1 MTDTIQLAVLALTE
15 GRRMSLAEAEDS
27 VPALPGLYAFSVD
40 EAGLRAL
47 GLQTDGPV
55 YVGKAERSLLG
66 RDVRTHF
73 ATGKTGSSTLRR
85 TLAALLRD
93 ELQLRAVPRNLSR
106 PDGSANFALEADGDA
121 RLSAWMV
128 DHVFLAVWAA
138 ETGVVLDTVETA
150 VLGLLRPPLNLSKM
164 GASGS
169 ARIKAARASMAAE
182 SRAWVPSDV

>member
-1 MTDTIQLAVLALTE
+1 MSLTE
-15 GRRMSLAEAEDS
+15 AEGIVPS
-27 VPALPGLYAFSVD
+27 VPGLYAFFAD

-47 GLQTDGPV
+47 DLKTDGPV
-55 YVGKAERSLLG
+55 YVGKAERSLHG

-85 TLAALLRD
+85 TLAALLCD

-128 DHVFLAVWAA
+128 DHVFLAVWPA